1 MTWKC
6 LAALTICLSVGMLLA
21 PAGAADAKKGDD
33 ATKKK
38 DPGTDKQAR
47 SDKDLLQG
55 KWKAVAA
62 TRDGKARTEEE
73 LKDKPMMLTFEGDK
87 ATLRDGD
94 RDVGEPVTFKLDPSK
109 KPKQIDVKPPAGS
122 DGTERPMMK
131 GIYEL
136 KGDTLKL
143 AFKRAEEPGQ
153 SPERPTDFTPGERGM
168 VVTLE
173 RQKS

>member
-1 MTWKC
+1 MSWKC
-6 LAALTICLSVGMLLA
+6 LAALTICLPLGLLLA

-33 ATKKK
+33 ASKKK
-38 DPGTDKQAR
+38 DAKSDKQAK

-62 TRDGKARTEEE
+62 VRDGKARTEEE
-73 LKDKPMMLTFEGDK
+73 LKDKPMVLTFEGDK

-94 RDVGEPVTFKLDPSK
+94 RDVGDPVTFKLDPSK
-109 KPKQIDVKPPAGS
+109 KPKQIDVTPPAS
-122 DGTERPMMK
+122 PDGTERHVMK

-143 AFKRAEEPGQ
+143 SFKRPEEPGQ
-153 SPERPTDFTPGERGM
+153 SAERPTDFTPGERGM